1 MSLPAQPACHRPYRK
16 RGIIARWLAA
26 CLCAALLAGCQSAP
40 PAGLN
45 AAQVSVLI
53 NEGFKQTDQGW
64 EFGLSEKVLFDLNTA
79 EVKDASRASIERLA
93 RNLLSVGIDRMRLDG
108 HTDNTGAAEY
118 NRMLSLRRAQAV
130 ANILVAAGM
139 PAANV
144 QVRGLGDTHPVAD
157 NGTAAGRSENR
168 RVTMVLA
175 V

>member
-1 MSLPAQPACHRPYRK
+1 
-16 RGIIARWLAA
+16 
-26 CLCAALLAGCQSAP
+26 
-40 PAGLN
+40 
-45 AAQVSVLI
+45 VSVLRQ
-53 NEGFKQTDQGW
+53 EGFRQTDQGW

-79 EVKDASRASIERLA
+79 VVKDASRASIERLA

-108 HTDNTGAAEY
+108 HTDNTGSAEY

-130 ANILVAAGM
+130 ANILVGAGM

-144 QVRGLGDTHPVAD
+144 QVRGLGATQPVAD
-157 NGTAAGRSENR
+157 NGTAAGRAENR